1 MKILIVMA
9 TAVLINGCAV
19 YDAFMM
25 APYDPNEY
33 KLITEV
39 RVDAAFYRSQ
49 CDNPL
54 LAPGNAQAISAKT
67 NLFEKY
73 QEMIPRNNNG
83 YQSAKALNDITQ
95 GLSAQYSKSTT
106 VSTVFCRLKYNT
118 IEKSAESIQRTTA
131 GRPR

>member
-1 MKILIVMA
+1 MKILIIITTV
-9 TAVLINGCAV
+9 VLNGCAV

-39 RVDAAFYRSQ
+39 RVDAEFYRSQ

-54 LAPGNAQAISAKT
+54 LAPVNAQTIAAKT

-83 YQSAKALNDITQ
+83 YQAAKALNEITQ
-95 GLSAQYSKSTT
+95 GLSTQYTKSTS

>member
-1 MKILIVMA
+1 MKTLIIIA
-9 TAVLINGCAV
+9 TVVLNGCAV

-39 RVDAAFYRSQ
+39 RVDAEFYRSQ
-49 CDNPL
+49 CDNL
-54 LAPGNAQAISAKT
+54 SLAPGNAQAIAAKT

-83 YQSAKALNDITQ
+83 YQSAKALNEIAQ
-95 GLSAQYSKSTT
+95 GLSVQYTKSISVSTT
-106 VSTVFCRLKYNT
+106 FCRLKYNT

>member
-1 MKILIVMA
+1 MKTLIIMA
-9 TAVLINGCAV
+9 TVVLNGCAV

-39 RVDAAFYRSQ
+39 RVDAEFYRSQ
-49 CDNPL
+49 CDNPS
-54 LAPGNAQAISAKT
+54 LAPGNAQTIAAKT

-83 YQSAKALNDITQ
+83 YRAAKALNEITQ
-95 GLSAQYSKSTT
+95 GLSVQYTKSTS
-106 VSTVFCRLKYNT
+106 VSTTFCRLKYNT
-118 IEKSAESIQRTTA
+118 IEKSAESIQRITA
-131 GRPR
+131 RRPR

>member
-1 MKILIVMA
+1 MKILIIMA
-9 TAVLINGCAV
+9 TVLLNGCAV

-83 YQSAKALNDITQ
+83 YQAAKALNEIAQ
-95 GLSAQYSKSTT
+95 GLSTQYAKSTS
-106 VSTVFCRLKYNT
+106 VSTVFCRLKYNN

>member
-1 MKILIVMA
+1 MA
-9 TAVLINGCAV
+9 TVALNGCAV

-39 RVDAAFYRSQ
+39 RVDAEFYRSQ

-54 LAPGNAQAISAKT
+54 LAPGNAQAIAAKT

-83 YQSAKALNDITQ
+83 YQAAKALNEITQ
-95 GLSAQYSKSTT
+95 GLSVQYTKVASVGTT
-106 VSTVFCRLKYNT
+106 FCRLKYNT

>member
-1 MKILIVMA
+1 MKILIIMA
-9 TAVLINGCAV
+9 TVVLNGCAV

-39 RVDAAFYRSQ
+39 RVDAAFYRSH

-83 YQSAKALNDITQ
+83 YQAAKALNEIAQ
-95 GLSAQYSKSTT
+95 GLSVQYTKSTS
-106 VSTVFCRLKYNT
+106 VSTTFCRLKYNT
-118 IEKSAESIQRTTA
+118 IEKNAESIQRITA
-131 GRPR
+131 RRPR